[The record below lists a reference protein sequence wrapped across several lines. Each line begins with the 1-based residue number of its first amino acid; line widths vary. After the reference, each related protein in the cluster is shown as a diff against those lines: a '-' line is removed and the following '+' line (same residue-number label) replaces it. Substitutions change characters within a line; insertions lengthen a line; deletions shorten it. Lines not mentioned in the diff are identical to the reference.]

1 MPFTVGIVRPDDP
14 DVAALLQRHLAL
26 MRAQTP
32 PESCHVLPAEALAA
46 DDIVLFG
53 LRENGVLLGVGAL
66 RRTGDAGEIKS
77 MHTAAET
84 RGRGVARAV
93 LDALIEHARGIGL
106 VRLNL
111 ETGSGLEHAAARHLY
126 ATAGFDA
133 CEPFGDY
140 VGDPLSHFMTHR
152 L

>member
-1 MPFTVGIVRPDDP
+1 MPFTVGIIRPDDP

-66 RRTGDAGEIKS
+66 RRIGDAGEIKS

-111 ETGSGLEHAAARHLY
+111 
-126 ATAGFDA
+126 
-133 CEPFGDY
+133 
-140 VGDPLSHFMTHR
+140 
-152 L
+152 